1 MAELQV
7 LVKAWRKL
15 TDINLVAVC
24 ESINHQFTFRKTMTV
39 INQEDKNP
47 AGTKA
52 DVPLEAKTI
61 VLTRSKD
68 KVIGPRLVCTSPAGE
83 SKIYPLKKSK
93 LVIGRSVEADL
104 NLLDPLVSR
113 KHCVIES
120 RDDAFIVRNVST
132 TNPLLLNDKE
142 IAEKRLYTGDQMK
155 IGSSTLAYIS
165 DRPMDVKRLDTQM
178 LKQKKQSGLGFWI
191 AVFLLLIFTAY
202 FGYFQAY
209 TPLKV
214 KWALKSVSKQ
224 IKAEKYLSAQN
235 TLKHL
240 LELDLPLDQTHQAL
254 ELFAQTALAI
264 TEQKSQQE
272 DLESAMD
279 YLKSY
284 LAEYGAGKESEI
296 LWDRLDYYRLSLAQR
311 LESAK
316 KFQPA
321 LREYAAI
328 NEESIYFEEAHKA
341 IRRIW
346 LAHQNQT
353 REDQTLAQI
362 LKEADEHFKAQQYL
376 KPVNQNAYVLY
387 QAVLSLEPE
396 HQLALKRIEQMKAFY
411 QENGEKYYEKK
422 NWSKALSFFERYYL
436 IDTDTKEINNKMKI
450 CREHLAVARAQ
461 SLQTKF
467 AKTSMKKTSRG
478 ENRSKQTQA
487 EKKEE
492 IKRMLEESGTEST
505 WIMQYLFEDQT
516 GEKDAEK
523 PW

>member
-1 MAELQV
+1 M
-7 LVKAWRKL
+7 
-15 TDINLVAVC
+15 
-24 ESINHQFTFRKTMTV
+24 
-39 INQEDKNP
+39 
-47 AGTKA
+47 
-52 DVPLEAKTI
+52 
-61 VLTRSKD
+61 
-68 KVIGPRLVCTSPAGE
+68 
-83 SKIYPLKKSK
+83 
-93 LVIGRSVEADL
+93 L
-104 NLLDPLVSR
+104 NAR
-113 KHCVIES
+113 
-120 RDDAFIVRNVST
+120 
-132 TNPLLLNDKE
+132 
-142 IAEKRLYTGDQMK
+142 
-155 IGSSTLAYIS
+155 
-165 DRPMDVKRLDTQM
+165 
-178 LKQKKQSGLGFWI
+178 KQSGLGFWI

-240 LELDLPLDQTHQAL
+240 LELDLPLEQTHQAM

-284 LAEYGAGKESEI
+284 LAEYGAGKEAEI

-311 LESAK
+311 LESAQ

-321 LREYAAI
+321 LRQYAAI
-328 NEESIYFEEAHKA
+328 KEESIYFDEAHKA

-346 LAHQNQT
+346 LAHQQQT
-353 REDQTLAQI
+353 REDKTLTQI
-362 LKEADEHFKAQQYL
+362 LKDADAHFKAQQYL

-387 QAVLSLEPE
+387 QAVLSLDPK
-396 HQLALKRIEQMKAFY
+396 HKLALERINHMKVFY
-411 QENGEKYYEKK
+411 RKNGEKYFDKK
-422 NWSKALSFFERYYL
+422 KWSKALSFFERYYL

-450 CREHLAVARAQ
+450 CRENLTIARAK
-461 SLQTKF
+461 SLKTRY
-467 AKTSMKKTSRG
+467 AKSSLKKKSRG
-478 ENRSKQTQA
+478 KNQNSQTQA

-492 IKRMLEESGTEST
+492 VQRMLEESGTESS
-505 WIMQYLFEDQT
+505 WIMQYLFEDQK
-516 GEKDAEK
+516 GKKDSEK

>member
-1 MAELQV
+1 
-7 LVKAWRKL
+7 
-15 TDINLVAVC
+15 
-24 ESINHQFTFRKTMTV
+24 MTV
-39 INQEDKNP
+39 INQEDKRTANSN
-47 AGTKA
+47 AE
-52 DVPLEAKTI
+52 VPLETKTL
-61 VLTRSKD
+61 VLTQTKE
-68 KVIGPRLVCTSPAGE
+68 KIIGPRLVCTIGSGE

-113 KHCVIES
+113 KHCVIEK
-120 RDDAFIVRNVST
+120 RDNKFVVRNVST

-142 IAEKRLYTGDQMK
+142 IAEKRLYTGDQLK
-155 IGSSTLAYIS
+155 IGSATVAYIS
-165 DRPMDVKRLDTQM
+165 DRPEDVKKIDTKM
-178 LKQKKQSGLGFWI
+178 LNQKKGAGLGFWL

-202 FGYFQAY
+202 YGYFQAY

-240 LELDLPLDQTHQAL
+240 LDLDLPAEQSHRAM
-254 ELFAQTALAI
+254 ELFAETALAI
-264 TEQKSQQE
+264 TEQKSQE
-272 DLESAMD
+272 ENLVSAME

-284 LAEYGAGKESEI
+284 LAEYGAGKEAEI

-311 LESAK
+311 LEYDQ

-328 NEESIYFEEAHKA
+328 KEDSIYFEEAHKA

-346 LAHQNQT
+346 LAHQHQN
-353 REDQTLAQI
+353 RGDQTLAQI
-362 LKEADEHFKAQQYL
+362 LKEADTHFKAKQYL

-387 QAVLSLEPE
+387 QAVLSLDPE
-396 HQLALKRIEQMKAFY
+396 HELARKRIGQMKEFY
-411 QENGEKYYEKK
+411 RENGEKHYSQK
-422 NWSKALSFFERYYL
+422 NWSKALSYYERYYL
-436 IDTDTKEINNKMKI
+436 IDTDTKEINTKIKI
-450 CREHLAVARAQ
+450 CREKLAIARAQ
-461 SLQTKF
+461 SIK
-467 AKTSMKKTSRG
+467 AKYAKSSLKKKSK
-478 ENRSKQTQA
+478 ENNRNNQSQA

-492 IKRMLEESGTEST
+492 IKRMLEESGAESS
-505 WIMQYLFEDQT
+505 WIMQYLFEDQ
-516 GEKDAEK
+516 KDKKDPDK

>member
-1 MAELQV
+1 
-7 LVKAWRKL
+7 
-15 TDINLVAVC
+15 
-24 ESINHQFTFRKTMTV
+24 MTV
-39 INQEDKNP
+39 INQEDKRTANSN
-47 AGTKA
+47 AE
-52 DVPLEAKTI
+52 VPLETKTL
-61 VLTRSKD
+61 VLTQTKE
-68 KVIGPRLVCTSPAGE
+68 KIIGPRLVCTIGSGE

-113 KHCVIES
+113 KHCVIEK
-120 RDDAFIVRNVST
+120 RDNKFVVRNVST

-155 IGSSTLAYIS
+155 IGSATVAYIS
-165 DRPMDVKRLDTQM
+165 DRPEDVKKIDTKM
-178 LKQKKQSGLGFWI
+178 LNQKKGAGLGFWL

-202 FGYFQAY
+202 YGYFQAY

-240 LELDLPLDQTHQAL
+240 LDLDLPAEQSHMAM
-254 ELFAQTALAI
+254 ELFAETALAI
-264 TEQKSQQE
+264 TEQKSQE
-272 DLESAMD
+272 ENLVSAME

-284 LAEYGAGKESEI
+284 LAEYGAGKEAEI

-311 LESAK
+311 LEYDQ

-328 NEESIYFEEAHKA
+328 KEDSIYFEEAHKA

-346 LAHQNQT
+346 LAHQHQN
-353 REDQTLAQI
+353 RGDQTLAQI
-362 LKEADEHFKAQQYL
+362 LKEADTHFKAKQYL

-387 QAVLSLEPE
+387 QAVLSLDPE
-396 HQLALKRIEQMKAFY
+396 HELARKRIGQMKAFY
-411 QENGEKYYEKK
+411 RENGEKHYSKK
-422 NWSKALSFFERYYL
+422 NWSKALSYYERYYL
-436 IDTDTKEINNKMKI
+436 IDTDTKEINTKIKI
-450 CREHLAVARAQ
+450 CREKLAIARAQ
-461 SLQTKF
+461 SIK
-467 AKTSMKKTSRG
+467 AKYAKSSLKKK
-478 ENRSKQTQA
+478 SKQNSRNNQSQA

-492 IKRMLEESGTEST
+492 IKRMLEESGAESS
-505 WIMQYLFEDQT
+505 WIMQYLFEDQ
-516 GEKDAEK
+516 KDKKDPDK